1 MEEPWGGVRGCERS
15 EGWPGRQEGARC
27 SGFWDKPSGV
37 SDDGW
42 VTRLEFE
49 VSVGIGA
56 EA

>member
-1 MEEPWGGVRGCERS
+1 MGGGVRGCERS

-27 SGFWDKPSGV
+27 SGFWEKPSGV